1 MGVSAFGWMNA
12 VKTAALSA
20 TSAEVALPV
29 SNLANDQGAASMGWQ
44 TLGGALTPTLTITP
58 AARTVFRACG
68 AFRTNL
74 TATGTITVS
83 ALTTDP
89 GSIPV
94 VTSAT
99 FVNGQA
105 VALFSADVA
114 ADSLQIAFSDPTN
127 PDGHL
132 NVPLIYAGPLWYPTT
147 AMSWAS
153 TMGRDDVTDTVV
165 TRGGQTYVNM
175 RATFRRWEIALD
187 GIRTTEAYPQLD
199 VLDRVS
205 RVGGNVLGIADTT
218 SANMRFEAT
227 FGMLKA
233 TADVSFPLGTAIRR
247 SWRARLSERL

>member
-1 MGVSAFGWMNA
+1 
-12 VKTAALSA
+12 
-20 TSAEVALPV
+20 
-29 SNLANDQGAASMGWQ
+29 
-44 TLGGALTPTLTITP
+44 LTITP
-58 AARTVFRACG
+58 TVRTVFRACG

-74 TATGTITVS
+74 TSTGTMTVS
-83 ALTTDP
+83 ALAT

-94 VTSAT
+94 VASAT

-105 VALFSADVA
+105 VALFSTDVA
-114 ADSLQIAFSDPTN
+114 ADSLQIAFSDPSN
-127 PDGHL
+127 PDNHL
-132 NVPLIYAGPLWYPTT
+132 NIPLIYAGPLWFPTT

-153 TMGRDDVTDTVV
+153 TMGRDDVTDSVV

-187 GIRTTEAYPQLD
+187 GIRTTEAYTQVD
-199 VLDRVS
+199 VLDRAS

-227 FGMLKA
+227 FGILKA